1 MSRSPLL
8 RIKGITF
15 GEGRPKICVPLAG
28 DAGISLTD
36 EARIIAASAA
46 DAAEFR
52 ADRYPEGLQLPIL
65 LPALERVREILSD
78 KPLIF
83 TLRSVQ
89 EGGSAEFSPQEYLG
103 INLAVLNSGLA
114 DLIDVEFSQS
124 AKVRQVLIAEAQAR
138 GIAVILSSHNFAH
151 TPATDDLTALL
162 ESMLSLG
169 ADVPKLSVMPHS
181 PQDVLAL
188 LDASSRFHQRHPQ
201 QPFIAISSGPAGA
214 LSRFSGEIFG
224 SALTF
229 AAASAATARA
239 GQIPVADMQA
249 LLNLIGQYC
258 RPDDA

>member
-1 MSRSPLL
+1 MSRASLL
-8 RIKGITF
+8 HIKGVTF

-28 DAGISLTD
+28 DTGISLAD
-36 EARIIAASAA
+36 EARIIAASGA

-52 ADRYPEGLQLPIL
+52 ADRYPEGWQLPIL
-65 LPALERVREILSD
+65 LPALERVREILGD

-83 TLRSVQ
+83 TLRSAQ
-89 EGGSAEFSPQEYLG
+89 EGGNAEFSQQQYLCV
-103 INLAVLNSGLA
+103 NRAVLSAGLA
-114 DLIDVEFSQS
+114 DLIDIEFSQPT
-124 AKVRQVLIAEAQAR
+124 KTRQVLIAEAHAR
-138 GIAVILSSHNFAH
+138 GMAVILSSHNFVH
-151 TPATDDLTALL
+151 TPATADLIALL

-169 ADVPKLSVMPHS
+169 ADMPKLSVMPHS

-188 LDASSRFHQRHPQ
+188 LDASSRFHQRYPQ
-201 QPFIAISSGPAGA
+201 QPFIAISSGSAGA

-258 RPDDA
+258 RADDA